1 MKNIGVSIITVVY
14 NNIRGIERTIQSVLN
29 QSYNNIEYI
38 IIDGGSTD
46 GTLDVIKR
54 YENRI
59 SYWISEA
66 DEGIYNAMNKGIL
79 KAHGSFLNFMN
90 SGDTFVTSTTIER
103 LIERY
108 EKGDKII
115 YGNILKCYDRRK
127 ERTSGI
133 VSSHP
138 DIIDFYKNMINH
150 QAAFISREL
159 FEKYGLYDEKY
170 KLASDWFFFL
180 KVVGIN
186 QEKIRYC
193 NIDVAN
199 FMMDGI
205 SSMMPLKYMEEQ
217 REIRKALF
225 KGYDVL
231 FCELAEYRQS
241 GIIRFLIKI
250 RMYLGSRNVGD
261 KIRFVRSIFEG
272 R

>member
-1 MKNIGVSIITVVY
+1 MLRNLG
-14 NNIRGIERTIQSVLN
+14 
-29 QSYNNIEYI
+29 
-38 IIDGGSTD
+38 
-46 GTLDVIKR
+46 
-54 YENRI
+54 
-59 SYWISEA
+59 
-66 DEGIYNAMNKGIL
+66 
-79 KAHGSFLNFMN
+79 
-90 SGDTFVTSTTIER
+90 
-103 LIERY
+103 
-108 EKGDKII
+108 
-115 YGNILKCYDRRK
+115 RK

-186 QEKIRYC
+186 QEKVRYC

-241 GIIRFLIKI
+241 SIIRFLVKI

>member
-1 MKNIGVSIITVVY
+1 M
-14 NNIRGIERTIQSVLN
+14 
-29 QSYNNIEYI
+29 
-38 IIDGGSTD
+38 
-46 GTLDVIKR
+46 
-54 YENRI
+54 
-59 SYWISEA
+59 
-66 DEGIYNAMNKGIL
+66 
-79 KAHGSFLNFMN
+79 NFMN

-170 KLASDWFFFL
+170 KLASDWFFL

-186 QEKIRYC
+186 QEKVRYC

-231 FCELAEYRQS
+231 FV
-241 GIIRFLIKI
+241 
-250 RMYLGSRNVGD
+250 N
-261 KIRFVRSIFEG
+261 
-272 R
+272 

>member
-1 MKNIGVSIITVVY
+1 MKNMDYMMKNI
-14 NNIRGIERTIQSVLN
+14 N
-29 QSYNNIEYI
+29 
-38 IIDGGSTD
+38 
-46 GTLDVIKR
+46 
-54 YENRI
+54 
-59 SYWISEA
+59 W
-66 DEGIYNAMNKGIL
+66 
-79 KAHGSFLNFMN
+79 H
-90 SGDTFVTSTTIER
+90 
-103 LIERY
+103 LI
-108 EKGDKII
+108 G
-115 YGNILKCYDRRK
+115 
-127 ERTSGI
+127 
-133 VSSHP
+133 
-138 DIIDFYKNMINH
+138 
-150 QAAFISREL
+150 
-159 FEKYGLYDEKY
+159 
-170 KLASDWFFFL
+170 FFFL

-241 GIIRFLIKI
+241 SIIRFLIKI